1 MSPLKTIGYCLR
13 EYPLLTMVGAYGLL
27 YTAGDFIATVVYN
40 EPDYVFGD
48 ATALILDTAEAGL
61 LEFGNISSV
70 ALRRLFGHDARDT
83 AAFGAVIQSFFRQ
96 AAALLQRC
104 LDRDIISVEE
114 AEAAADAGDELG
126 DRVRLGVAAAVL
138 LSAAVRSADDAAA
151 AGAERLV
158 LASGDEVVER
168 ASVPAALQEALAMVL
183 KAKTQLKS
191 PHHRS
196 AENRVRLCRDLVRA
210 AIDGGQAASS
220 PSDAYKHWTEDG
232 GTGADALAGVLL
244 RRAAAGLRKNL
255 GERYDS
261 AMDDIFVEVLEDRF
275 GSFDDNGMSE
285 HLVPASDAPLLARR
299 PAHPGMWYHQ

>member
-114 AEAAADAGDELG
+114 AEAAADAGDELTTAHALSTLSGPHLGPSADVSEHGSVGSSADAPSMRRDGGGGAERSYG
-126 DRVRLGVAAAVL
+126 DWED
-138 LSAAVRSADDAAA
+138 SSETAAVR
-151 AGAERLV
+151 
-158 LASGDEVVER
+158 
-168 ASVPAALQEALAMVL
+168 
-183 KAKTQLKS
+183 
-191 PHHRS
+191 HF
-196 AENRVRLCRDLVRA
+196 
-210 AIDGGQAASS
+210 I
-220 PSDAYKHWTEDG
+220 
-232 GTGADALAGVLL
+232 
-244 RRAAAGLRKNL
+244 
-255 GERYDS
+255 
-261 AMDDIFVEVLEDRF
+261 
-275 GSFDDNGMSE
+275 
-285 HLVPASDAPLLARR
+285 
-299 PAHPGMWYHQ
+299 